1 MSSVSAGFLSMVC
14 SQRTA
19 TVLRLSYQCL
29 LHAHQHL
36 IRTTLCGQ
44 SVWFF
49 QVLNESIKKWDSSED
64 TESLLTIE
72 FLVIYCNKY
81 FHNIC
86 CKAECIMAVFYLLLL
101 WVKFGQITSLHSYF
115 YSAINFHETCKKYI
129 YIYLLFIFD
138 TLFLHIWP
146 IINEYIQI
154 HKWEE
159 LANGKADE
167 QPSKSYKLYSFTNY
181 IPLEDQTEHLLEKLI
196 AHFCTCKYWILCK
209 WMP

>member
-1 MSSVSAGFLSMVC
+1 MSSACPSAPDKGNTLWSV
-14 SQRTA
+14 
-19 TVLRLSYQCL
+19 Y
-29 LHAHQHL
+29 L
-36 IRTTLCGQ
+36 I
-44 SVWFF
+44 FF

-72 FLVIYCNKY
+72 FPVIYCNMY

-86 CKAECIMAVFYLLLL
+86 CKAEYIMTMFYLLLL
-101 WVKFGQITSLHSYF
+101 WVKFGQVSSLDSYF

-129 YIYLLFIFD
+129 CLLLFIFD

-146 IINEYIQI
+146 TNYEYSQI
-154 HKWEE
+154 HNWEE